1 MINENFKM
9 KKYNSSAKEDE
20 LFNYIGEKTGMN
32 PVVESYNNYAGAEYI
47 YKLESSYDYCFCIYR
62 KDPIGYCMGDS
73 GSVAYEDEFA
83 LENFTI
89 KEVIELLNEGIKKI
103 KLKKLK
109 IRKSNINSDFK

>member
-1 MINENFKM
+1 M
-9 KKYNSSAKEDE
+9 KKYNSSAQEDE
-20 LFNYIGEKTGMN
+20 LFNYIGERTGMT
-32 PVVESYNNYAGAEYI
+32 PEVESEYNYAGAKYV
-47 YKLESSYDYCFCIYR
+47 YKFESSDFEYCFCVYR

-83 LENFTI
+83 LENFTV

-109 IRKSNINSDFK
+109 IRKSNINSDFE